1 MSVISDRA
9 LNLSESSTLKMARL
23 ARELKESGKDVIS
36 LSLGEPDF
44 FTPDFIK
51 DAAKKAIDEN
61 YSLYTPVPGYKDL
74 QVAICE
80 KLKRDNGLNYAPEN
94 IVVSTG
100 AKQSIMNVILAT
112 VNPGDEVIL
121 PAPYWVSY
129 IEMVRFAGGV
139 PVVIETGIESDF
151 KVSKKELEDAIT
163 NKTKLFLFSN
173 PCNPSGT
180 VYSKAELT
188 ELASVFSK
196 NKNIYI
202 VSDEIYELINF
213 YEKNVS
219 FASFSDLFDRVITVN
234 GVSKGFA
241 MTGWRVGYI
250 AAPKEIAAASSKIQG
265 QFTSGT
271 CSIAQRAALAA
282 MKADPSVVDF
292 MKEKFESRKNLMVK
306 KLSEISGLKVNN
318 PQGAFYI
325 FPDISS
331 AFGKTIDGE
340 SITDSEKFCLLLLEK
355 ALVAATPGV
364 SFGSPNNVRFSYATS
379 EAELEKACE
388 RISEFFKKLC

>member
-1 MSVISDRA
+1 MALISDRA

-23 ARELKESGKDVIS
+23 ARELKEAGKDIVS

-44 FTPDFIK
+44 FTPDFVK
-51 DAAKKAIDEN
+51 TAAKRAIDEN
-61 YSLYTPVPGYKDL
+61 YSTYTPVPGYKDL
-74 QVAICE
+74 QQAICD
-80 KLKRDNGLNYAPEN
+80 KLKRDNNLEYQTQN

-100 AKQSIMNVILAT
+100 AKQSIMNVILAL

-129 IEMVRFAGGV
+129 IEMIRFAGGV
-139 PVVIETGIESDF
+139 PVVLETSIETDF
-151 KVSKKELEDAIT
+151 KINKKQLSEAIT
-163 NKTKLFLFSN
+163 SKTKLFLFSN

-180 VYSKAELT
+180 VYTQAELR
-188 ELASVFSK
+188 ELADVFEK
-196 NKNIYI
+196 NSHLYI

-213 YEKNVS
+213 AGKNTS
-219 FASFSDLFDRVITVN
+219 LASFKEIYERVITVN

-250 AAPKEIAAASSKIQG
+250 AANAEIASACSKIQG

-282 MKADPSVVDF
+282 VKADPSEVNF
-292 MKEKFESRKNLMVK
+292 MREKFESRKKLMVER
-306 KLSEISGLKVNN
+306 LSKIEGLKVNN

-340 SITDSEKFCLLLLEK
+340 VISDSETFCLLLLEK
-355 ALVAATPGV
+355 VLVAVISGD
-364 SFGSPNNVRFSYATS
+364 SFGSPKNIRLSYAAS
-379 EAELEKACE
+379 EEELEKACA
-388 RISEFFKKLC
+388 RIAEFFKRLS